1 MTGGVKQKE
10 AMGLLADMSRKGA
23 PARRLSDKENA
34 FTADF
39 RDLLM
44 RWVAEIHCCFV
55 QQEIGHVMAES
66 AEGAVDFNEIRL
78 ALEYVEQHL
87 YIFSDD
93 DHWNTDAICE
103 LFSYTYRMT
112 FHGNRNPFPRPDQPF
127 VMPTY
132 SITVG

>member
-1 MTGGVKQKE
+1 
-10 AMGLLADMSRKGA
+10 MGLLRDMSRKGA
-23 PARRLSDKENA
+23 SARRLSEKEIA
-34 FTADF
+34 FTSCF
-39 RDLLM
+39 RDLLT
-44 RWVAEIHCCFV
+44 RWVAEIHCRFV

-66 AEGAVDFNEIRL
+66 PEGQVDFNEIRQ

-112 FHGNRNPFPRPDQPF
+112 FHGNRNPFPRPDEPF
-127 VMPTY
+127 VMPPYT
-132 SITVG
+132 ITV